1 MTGDSLDTILSPV
14 MSGSTAFEDML
25 DLLDRVLTKAGSI
38 HSAAHD
44 FGTGVPLYKTEIHTI
59 RAIGENEGINM
70 TALAELMGVT
80 KGAVSQTIKK
90 LVAKGLVERTPALDD
105 AREILLG
112 LTDLGWTGFYNHE
125 QFHMQMYDTLYEY
138 FGDAVKTRLETF
150 IRVLNEMNDI
160 LDMYQQRKK
169 AV

>member
-1 MTGDSLDTILSPV
+1 

-25 DLLDRVLTKAGSI
+25 DLLDKVLTRAGSI

-80 KGAVSQTIKK
+80 KGAESQTIKK
-90 LVAKGLVERTPALDD
+90 LVEKKLVERTPALDD
-105 AREILLG
+105 AREVLLG
-112 LTDLGWTGFYNHE
+112 LTDLGWTGFYHHE
-125 QFHMQMYDTLYEY
+125 QFHMEMYDTLYEY
-138 FGDAVKTRLETF
+138 FGDAVKTRLEAF
-150 IRVLNEMNDI
+150 NRILGELNEL
-160 LDMYQQRKK
+160 LDMYQQRRK
-169 AV
+169 AI

>member
-1 MTGDSLDTILSPV
+1 

-25 DLLDRVLTKAGSI
+25 DLLDQVLTKAGSI

-59 RAIGENEGINM
+59 RAIGENQGINV
-70 TALAELMGVT
+70 TQLAELMGVT
-80 KGAVSQTIKK
+80 KGAESQTIKK
-90 LVAKGLVERTPALDD
+90 LVRKKLVEKTPAHDN

-125 QFHMQMYDTLYEY
+125 RFHMEMYDTLSDY
-138 FGDAVKTRLETF
+138 FGNELKPKLETY
-150 IRVLNEMNDI
+150 IVVMSELNKI
-160 LDMYQQRKK
+160 LDAYQRRSKY
-169 AV
+169 V